1 MTKNNEILLSAK
13 WFSTLLL
20 IFLINFAISAKVQQQ
35 IIGPIDKVQQQI
47 ISPTTHKL
55 QMLSPKAYPDSS
67 AINKL
72 KLNDCYNCR
81 FDSIRFEKDMKVYDY
96 SILHMKR
103 SFTWQFYSG
112 IVIFA
117 MVIIIVSVG
126 LLLSYKQFQLTE
138 LQIKSRLKKANEQKP
153 EMENNNINIEISKTG
168 LKINTAVIGLALLF
182 LSLVF
187 FFLYIKYVYNIEVV
201 HV

>member
-1 MTKNNEILLSAK
+1 MPKDNKILYSAK
-13 WFSTLLL
+13 WLSTLLL
-20 IFLINFAISAKVQQQ
+20 IFLINFAISAKDQQQ
-35 IIGPIDKVQQQI
+35 IISPIDKVQQQI
-47 ISPTTHKL
+47 SYPTTDKL
-55 QMLSPKAYPDSS
+55 QMLSPKAYTVSS
-67 AINKL
+67 ANNKSG
-72 KLNDCYNCR
+72 LNDYYNCR

-112 IVIFA
+112 IVIFV
-117 MVIIIVSVG
+117 MVIIIVSIG

-138 LQIKSRLKKANEQKP
+138 LQIKSRLKKADEQKT
-153 EMENNNINIEISKTG
+153 EVDNNINIEISKTG

-182 LSLVF
+182 LSLMF

-201 HV
+201 NV